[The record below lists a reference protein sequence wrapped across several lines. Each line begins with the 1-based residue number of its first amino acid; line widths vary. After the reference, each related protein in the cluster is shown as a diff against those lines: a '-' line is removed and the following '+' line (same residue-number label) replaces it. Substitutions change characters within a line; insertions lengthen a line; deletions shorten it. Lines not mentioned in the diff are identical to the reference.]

1 MHPTCKPVD
10 LIADA
15 ILDCSKRR
23 DIVLDCFGGS
33 GSTLIACE
41 KTGRAARLIEIDP
54 LYCDVAIRR
63 WQNFGG
69 GTAIHQA
76 SGRSFLQ
83 IERDQNASMPA
94 QEKNDGGKPR
104 RKKERRDPIEA
115 PSAERDLS
123 R

>member
-23 DIVLDCFGGS
+23 DVVLDCFGGS

-63 WQNFGG
+63 WQKFCG
-69 GTAIHQA
+69 GTAIHQP

-83 IERDQNASMPA
+83 IEQDQNASRPA
-94 QEKNDGGKPR
+94 QEKNDGSKSR
-104 RKKERRDPIEA
+104 RKKERRNRIEA
-115 PSAERDLS
+115 SPAERRL
-123 R
+123 